1 MYLFMVI
8 NEGLRAILGHK
19 FRSFLTMLGVIL
31 GVSALMATFALTAGL
46 AAGFKEQLAQ
56 FGGLERIEV
65 ENQGPPE
72 DQEPIKEISP
82 GRTYADVQ
90 ALRRYAG
97 HIKLVSPEVEDE
109 GVQMIYGARRRN
121 GHVAGVEAEFFT
133 TDQHELERGRFLTDL
148 DVLNSNRVV
157 VIGQGIIQDLFAP
170 GVDPL
175 GKDIYLNGQIFRVV
189 GLLKR
194 YETEAEKQQRLRAE
208 AAARARA
215 AAGQVP
221 RRGGRGGGGGWRMTD
236 GKNRTVVIPISTFQ
250 ICFRTAND
258 ADQTNKGPNM
268 KLDELNL
275 QIKDLD
281 RFNESVAQ
289 VREVLLK
296 THRGI
301 EDFRFD
307 TRETWFERQQD
318 ATKAAR
324 ISGGFIAGISLLV
337 GGLGI
342 TNIMLAS
349 IAERIRDIGIR
360 RAIGAKAQDIFIQI
374 LTESA
379 LLAALGGVL
388 GLVTSVGL
396 IHLIA
401 VVSPQDN
408 APIIEPE
415 AVWLSFCCAV
425 GIGLFAGIYPA
436 FKAAS
441 LSPIQALRYE

>member
-1 MYLFMVI
+1 MVI

-46 AAGFKEQLAQ
+46 AAGFQEQLAQ
-56 FGGLERIEV
+56 FGGLERIEI
-65 ENQGPPE
+65 EDQGPPE
-72 DQEPIKEISP
+72 DQDAIKEISP
-82 GRTYADVQ
+82 GRTYTDVQ
-90 ALRRYAG
+90 AIRRYAT
-97 HIKLVSPEVEDE
+97 HISLVSPEVEE
-109 GVQMIYGARRRN
+109 RSMNITFENRRRWTRIS
-121 GHVAGVEAEFFT
+121 GVEPEFAL
-133 TDQHELERGRFLTDL
+133 TDQHEVEVGRFITDL
-148 DVLNSNRVV
+148 DVAKFNRVV
-157 VIGQGIIQDLFAP
+157 VLGRAIANDLFGENENP
-170 GVDPL
+170 V
-175 GKDIYLNGQIFRVV
+175 GKDLYINGQIFRVV

-194 YETEAEKQQRLRAE
+194 YETEAERQQRLRAE
-208 AAARARA
+208 ASARARA
-215 AAGQVP
+215 AAGEVN
-221 RRGGRGGGGGWRMTD
+221 RRGGRTWRMSD
-236 GKNRTVVIPISTFQ
+236 GKNQTVVIPFSTFQ
-250 ICFRTAND
+250 ICFRTANE
-258 ADQTNKGPNM
+258 ADETNKGPNI
-268 KLDELNL
+268 KIDELNI
-275 QIKDLD
+275 QVADLANF
-281 RFNESVAQ
+281 REALVQ
-289 VREVLLK
+289 VREILLK

-301 EDFRFD
+301 EDFRFE

-360 RAIGAKAQDIFIQI
+360 RAIGAQARDIFIQI

-388 GLVTSVGL
+388 GLITSLGL
-396 IHLIA
+396 IHFLTMI
-401 VVSPQDN
+401 SPQDN
-408 APIIEPE
+408 APIVEPQ
-415 AVWLSFCCAV
+415 AAMLSFVCAM
-425 GIGLFAGIYPA
+425 GIGVVAGIYPA